1 MVRSL
6 LLLLARLL
14 IPVVLIPVVAMC
26 YRRPVLAL
34 VYKTYSC
41 EGARTLAAFQY
52 FQMPTP
58 LVVLRFWH
66 WGSSAS
72 SSYEDLLRSCGICGV
87 SEADTLSGTA
97 ALALVQI
104 IQIWKVGVALA
115 AFLKLYQRCCAVAM
129 RLVILITQTCKVLA
143 MFQKLTPLVALWH

>member
-6 LLLLARLL
+6 LLPLACLL

-26 YRRPVLAL
+26 YRRQL

-52 FQMPTP
+52 FQKPTP
-58 LVVLRFWH
+58 LVALRFWR
-66 WGSSAS
+66 WGSGAS

-115 AFLKLYQRCCAVAM
+115 AFQKLNQPYCAVAM

-143 MFQKLTPLVALWH
+143 MVQKLTPLVALWH